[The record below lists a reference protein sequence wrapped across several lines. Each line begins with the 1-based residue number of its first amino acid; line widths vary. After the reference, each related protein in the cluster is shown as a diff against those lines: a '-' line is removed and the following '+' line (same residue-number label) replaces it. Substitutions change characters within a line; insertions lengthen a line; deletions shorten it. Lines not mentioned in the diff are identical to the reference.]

1 METFIFYNYLKWK
14 KDTKNDTINKIIK
27 MPTIPKL
34 LIILLI
40 SSGILS
46 IVTLFVSQKLSSI
59 FIIIEVLS
67 GIISFINSEKMF
79 IDNSP
84 QKYQDFKEYCKKL
97 RNWLKNFDIKSEE
110 QISTLK
116 NRINH
121 TVIEAKEK
129 SKIKKENAEKWL
141 QVLLIPIILAVA
153 NNIINTQTETNKVIA
168 YIFSIM
174 IVFLSI
180 YTTTIALVSATSI
193 FDNWQISKYE
203 RFYNELQSVLD
214 IEFNSGK

>member
-1 METFIFYNYLKWK
+1 M
-14 KDTKNDTINKIIK
+14 
-27 MPTIPKL
+27 
-34 LIILLI
+34 
-40 SSGILS
+40 
-46 IVTLFVSQKLSSI
+46 
-59 FIIIEVLS
+59 
-67 GIISFINSEKMF
+67 
-79 IDNSP
+79 
-84 QKYQDFKEYCKKL
+84 YQE
-97 RNWLKNFDIKSEE
+97 I
-110 QISTLK
+110 K
-116 NRINH
+116 NRINN
-121 TVIEAKEK
+121 TIIEAKEK

-153 NNIINTQTETNKVIA
+153 NNIINTQTEMNKVIA

>member
-84 QKYQDFKEYCKKL
+84 QKYQDFKEYCKNL
-97 RNWLKNFDIKSEE
+97 RNWLKSFDIKSEE

-153 NNIINTQTETNKVIA
+153 NNIINTQTEMNKVIA

>member
-40 SSGILS
+40 SGGILS

-84 QKYQDFKEYCKKL
+84 QKYQDFKEYCKNL
-97 RNWLKNFDIKSEE
+97 RNWLKSFDIKSEE

-153 NNIINTQTETNKVIA
+153 NNIINTQTEMNKVIA